1 MATIAIIGALEKE
14 IMQIKEELSD
24 VCEAREAG
32 LTVVSGELDGLTVVA
47 TTAGMLSVGLLTLRK
62 MQSLRTRAPSS
73 SWLARLPR
81 VTAL

>member
-47 TTAGMLSVGLLTLRK
+47 TTAGMGTVNAVISISTMCRSIGNIRRCTQCLSIGG
-62 MQSLRTRAPSS
+62 
-73 SWLARLPR
+73 
-81 VTAL
+81 